1 MRSCSLSVDSLGQKG
16 EVLVTSAIQVVE
28 ADLTRTDHQQAV
40 CALTAAYALD
50 PMGKG
55 GPLELDALDR
65 LIPGLKAHPTTLI
78 LLAYADEKAVGLATC
93 FRGFSTFF
101 ALPLVNIHDL
111 AVLPAFRGQGI
122 GRQLL
127 DAVAE
132 KARVLGCCKVTLE
145 VLENNTRARHVYEAA
160 GFAQAADGDKTGG
173 ALFYS
178 RPL

>member
-1 MRSCSLSVDSLGQKG
+1 MN
-16 EVLVTSAIQVVE
+16 SAIEVVE
-28 ADLTRTDHQQAV
+28 ADLTRSDHQEAV
-40 CALTAAYALD
+40 RALTLAYAHD

-55 GPLELDALDR
+55 GLLTADALDR

-78 LLAYADEKAVGLATC
+78 LLAYADERAVGLATC

-111 AVLPAFRGQGI
+111 AVLPAFRGRGI
-122 GRQLL
+122 GRRLL
-127 DAVAE
+127 DRVAE
-132 KARVLGCCKVTLE
+132 KAKALGCCKVTLE
-145 VLENNTRARHVYEAA
+145 VQENNARARHVYEAA
-160 GFAQAADGDKTGG
+160 GFAQAIYGETTGG